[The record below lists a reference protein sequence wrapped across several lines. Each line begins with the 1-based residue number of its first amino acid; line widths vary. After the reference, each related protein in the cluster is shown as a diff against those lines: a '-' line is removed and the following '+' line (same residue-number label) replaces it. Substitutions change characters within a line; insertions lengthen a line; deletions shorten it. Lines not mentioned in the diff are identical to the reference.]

1 MEIKTANPEGVEEIM
16 KGFEELWPKIV
27 FFDPDIKPWYNLL
40 QNVYAQGMLTTFQYI
55 REQTEEDSSLA
66 EVTIH

>member
-1 MEIKTANPEGVEEIM
+1 MEIKTDNPEGVEEIM

-55 REQTEEDSSLA
+55 REQTEGDSSVP

>member
-1 MEIKTANPEGVEEIM
+1 MEIKTDNPEGVEEIM

-55 REQTEEDSSLA
+55 REQREEDSSVA